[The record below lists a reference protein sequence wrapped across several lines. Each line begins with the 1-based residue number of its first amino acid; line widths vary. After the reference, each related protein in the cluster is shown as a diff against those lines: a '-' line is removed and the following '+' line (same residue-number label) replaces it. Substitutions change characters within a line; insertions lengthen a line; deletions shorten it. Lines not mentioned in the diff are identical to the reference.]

1 MKGKVKIIAVAPNSG
16 WAFVTIEDKL
26 FLFRPPYYPSNQIE
40 ATERDIEIASKL
52 HIFNECDHDFND
64 IDSAIAFLNKQYVEL
79 IKKSGID
86 EPSADDLKEILKS
99 FDDDTLLEYLG
110 RTKNELIPNGK
121 LDTAATVVADIME
134 LGRENAYIS
143 KMAGDVI
150 REIQKKRKESEEL
163 LTNIKQ
169 NQQKQDWQTKF
180 PNAVKKHPSIDNL
193 AEYISEKKQVFPI
206 AA

>member
-1 MKGKVKIIAVAPNSG
+1 
-16 WAFVTIEDKL
+16 
-26 FLFRPPYYPSNQIE
+26 
-40 ATERDIEIASKL
+40 
-52 HIFNECDHDFND
+52 
-64 IDSAIAFLNKQYVEL
+64 
-79 IKKSGID
+79 
-86 EPSADDLKEILKS
+86 
-99 FDDDTLLEYLG
+99 
-110 RTKNELIPNGK
+110 
-121 LDTAATVVADIME
+121 ME